1 MAFILD
7 SERLFS
13 GGLNLQ
19 PPGDLVPPGENLST
33 ANWRADQQGSLRA
46 RRRDSLILTG
56 PYTAPITT
64 LWILA
69 SAGGGRFRYV
79 GDATS
84 LFIGTAL
91 IATGFDGKRLGL
103 VPYQRNVWVMN
114 QSLQGRS
121 TGGTNWSTWG
131 PAAPI
136 APVPTAVA
144 PLAAGRTGDYEYYVT
159 YLTAEGFESN
169 LSPGATITLTA
180 HDASLV
186 IPVSADPTVV
196 WRRIYRTGGTQVQL
210 LMVGEVLDNT
220 TTVFVDSMTDLAAE
234 ELGITHTGD
243 HDDPPAAKGLIG
255 PYFDRLI
262 AYNSVAFPNRF
273 WWTEQSKPSYF
284 PGSDAAEGNWAPV
297 GDDGEEIVR
306 IVQRPGMILFYK
318 TRSIWRCIGDP
329 GSDGII
335 EQIATKL
342 GLISDAGLAEG
353 GPLDYFDT
361 QFGVY
366 ECNGDQCKKVS
377 PKLDMLFLQDA
388 TDNPGVQ
395 LVGISTDPAARKLG
409 VMALRHGLLWF
420 SYVSGRSTV
429 ADTTLVYDIALDQW
443 TSDDRAWTALYDEGQ
458 PDSLVGAKVG
468 TADVSIVESG
478 TTGPIQVDLMTRV
491 TDQSKPNNP
500 KTYADLVIVSN
511 LAGDALLVEAIYDFG
526 AGVEALG
533 VVSSTGGRQETIL
546 QFNGGQG
553 TQARSIAIHIRGTLW
568 SEGIIYSA
576 HLHYQVE
583 QRDGLTFDTSAIAL
597 ASSEGPFQPG
607 TPSHVK
613 EVSAFAADIQT
624 QADVTWSFYADLP
637 SGLTELQLAPGT
649 LPHLGVGRRSVQ
661 AALDLP
667 GNQLPEGKLFR
678 LLLTSTLPF
687 RVYSLQF
694 LCRRL
699 GVYLVALQGYHTR
712 ELPLADSR
720 IGLLKKL
727 EIDARIETDILAVE
741 ISTDLPDGMKSRMVT
756 TFPPGVPV
764 VGSVGLTYP
773 RQWLEMRLPSNTR
786 GRYVKVDIDAAVTAR
801 LYSARLW
808 VKKLGDA
815 GASQWEWMALPIEA
829 SEEAFQWV
837 SVGVDVK

>member
-33 ANWRADQQGSLRA
+33 TNWRADQQGILRA
-46 RRRDSLILTG
+46 RRREGLILTG

-114 QSLQGRS
+114 QALRGRS
-121 TGGTNWSTWG
+121 TGGTVWATWG

-136 APVPTAVA
+136 AAVPTAVA
-144 PLAAGRTGDYEYYVT
+144 PLAAGRTGDYEYWIT

-180 HDASLV
+180 QDASLV
-186 IPVSADPTVV
+186 IPVSADPTVI

-210 LMVGEVLDNT
+210 LMVGEVLDNV

-243 HDDPPAAKGLIG
+243 HDDPPAAKGLVG

-262 AYNSVAFPNRF
+262 AYNSVTFPNRF

-284 PGSDAAEGNWAPV
+284 PGSAAAEGNWAPV

-318 TRSIWRCIGDP
+318 TRSIWRCVGDP
-329 GSDGII
+329 GTDGII
-335 EQIATKL
+335 EQIATKV

-353 GPLDYFDT
+353 GQLDYFDT

-366 ECNGDQCKKVS
+366 ECNGDQTKKLS
-377 PKLDMLFLQDA
+377 SKLDPLFLQDA
-388 TDNPGVQ
+388 TDNPGVT
-395 LVGISTDPAARKLG
+395 LAGITEDPAGRKLG

-420 SYVSGRSTV
+420 SYVSGLSTV
-429 ADTTLVYDIALDQW
+429 ADTTLVYDLALGQW
-443 TSDDRAWTALYDEGQ
+443 TSDSRAFTALFDEGQ
-458 PDSLVGAKVG
+458 PDALVGALAG
-468 TADVSIVESG
+468 TASVSIVDAAI
-478 TTGPIQVDLMTRV
+478 TGPIQVDLMTRV
-491 TDQSKPNNP
+491 MDQQKPQNA
-500 KTYADLVIVSN
+500 KTYGDLVLVHD
-511 LAGDALLVEAIYDFG
+511 LQGDALSVEAIYDFG

-533 VVSSTGGRQETIL
+533 PISSNGREETIL
-546 QFNGGQG
+546 RFSGGQG
-553 TQARSIAIHIRGTLW
+553 TQARSVAIHISGTLW
-568 SEGIIYSA
+568 GQGLIYSA

-597 ASSEGPFQPG
+597 TSNDAPG
-607 TPSHVK
+607 VPGVPSHVK

-624 QADVTWSFYADLP
+624 QADVTWQFYADLP

-649 LPHLGVGRRSVQ
+649 IPHIGTGRRGIQ
-661 AALDLP
+661 AALDLA

-678 LLLTSTLPF
+678 LLLTSDLPF

-699 GVYLVALQGYHTR
+699 GVYLVALQGFHTR
-712 ELPLADSR
+712 ELPLAGSR
-720 IGLLKKL
+720 IGLVKKL
-727 EIDARIETDILAVE
+727 EIDARIETDILAVA
-741 ISTDLPDGMKSRMVT
+741 ISTDLPDGMKYRMSA
-756 TFPPGVPV
+756 TFAPGVPV
-764 VGSVGLTYP
+764 VGSVGVTYP
-773 RQWLEMRLPSNTR
+773 RRWLEMRLPSNTR
-786 GRYVKVDIDAAVTAR
+786 GRFVRVDIDAAVTTR

-815 GASQWEWMALPIEA
+815 GASQWEWMALPIEP
-829 SEEAFQWV
+829 SEESFQWV
-837 SVGVDVK
+837 SVAVDPK